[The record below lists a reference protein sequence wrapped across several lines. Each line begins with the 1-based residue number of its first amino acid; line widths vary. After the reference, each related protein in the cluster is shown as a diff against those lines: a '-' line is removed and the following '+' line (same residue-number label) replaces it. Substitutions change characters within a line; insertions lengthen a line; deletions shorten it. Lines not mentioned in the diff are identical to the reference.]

1 MKKNDTVFLQHILE
15 AINQIEVYT
24 SNVSY
29 EQFLQERLL
38 QDGVVRQ
45 LEIIGEA
52 SRNLS
57 ADFRDQHPEI
67 SWRQIIGLRNRVV
80 HAYFELN
87 LTIIWEV
94 VENDLPVLKQGLE
107 QLV

>member
-1 MKKNDTVFLQHILE
+1 MKKSDTVYLQHILE
-15 AINQIEVYT
+15 AIKQIEVYT

-29 EQFLQERLL
+29 EEFLQERLL

-57 ADFRDQHPEI
+57 SDFRDQQPEI
-67 SWRQIIGLRNRVV
+67 PWRQIIGLRNRVI

-94 VENDLPVLKQGLE
+94 VQNDLPSLKQKIE

>member
-1 MKKNDTVFLQHILE
+1 MKSDAVYLQHILE
-15 AINQIEVYT
+15 AIQQIALYT
-24 SNVSY
+24 SEVSY
-29 EQFLQERLL
+29 EQFLQKRLV

-57 ADFRDQHPEI
+57 PEFRNSQSQIP
-67 SWRQIIGLRNRVV
+67 WQQIIGLRNRVI
-80 HAYFELN
+80 HAYFEVN

-94 VENDLPVLKQGLE
+94 VQNDLPTLRE
-107 QLV
+107 QLEPLI

>member
-1 MKKNDTVFLQHILE
+1 MKSDAVYLQHILE
-15 AINQIEVYT
+15 AIQQIALYT
-24 SNVSY
+24 SEVSY
-29 EQFLQERLL
+29 EQFLQKRLV

-57 ADFRDQHPEI
+57 PEFRNSQPQI
-67 SWRQIIGLRNRVV
+67 PWQQIIGLRNRVI
-80 HAYFELN
+80 HAYFEVN

-94 VENDLPVLKQGLE
+94 VQNDLPTLRE
-107 QLV
+107 QLEPLI